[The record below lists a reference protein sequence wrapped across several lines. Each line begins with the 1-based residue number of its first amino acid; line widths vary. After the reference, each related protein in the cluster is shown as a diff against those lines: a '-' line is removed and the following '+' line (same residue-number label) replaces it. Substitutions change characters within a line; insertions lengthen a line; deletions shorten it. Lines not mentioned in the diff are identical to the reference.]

1 MRTHFNL
8 FSYSMRQASQVEKSI
23 ADREK
28 ATERQYSSLFENRVV
43 QGLSLFLR
51 LTGTLIFGLSLI
63 LDMVYLVKSTFASQ
77 GFYAFYWILT
87 VVRLLMPVYFS
98 LMEIAGRVWNQDVN
112 RLKQA
117 ATVTEATQRR
127 N

>member
-1 MRTHFNL
+1 
-8 FSYSMRQASQVEKSI
+8 MRQASQVEKSI